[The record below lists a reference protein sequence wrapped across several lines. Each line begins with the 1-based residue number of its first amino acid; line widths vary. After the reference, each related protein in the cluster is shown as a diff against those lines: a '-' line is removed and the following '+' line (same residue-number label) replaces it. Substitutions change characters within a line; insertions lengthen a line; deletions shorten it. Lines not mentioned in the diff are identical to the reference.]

1 MVGIAKPFRRT
12 CRPGTDGQYP
22 SDTRVSY
29 IADSRY
35 ADAPEQHVLAF
46 ELIKKDLLELF
57 DYIEPAYENRKCY
70 SYRIHELLMRTCVEV
85 EANCKAIMS
94 ENGYSPPP
102 KRNWNRDDYKKLEVT
117 HKLSSYEVKFPRWEG
132 AGGVKI
138 PFAAWGPTGGALTW
152 YDAYN
157 DTKHDR
163 HKNLEQANLENLTDA
178 IAGLVAVLGAQFYTH
193 GFSQVTLWADDIDE
207 KKRSPFVLAIGDYF
221 LIKFP
226 TNWNPNDCYSFDW
239 KKIENDPK
247 PFGSLTF

>member
-12 CRPGTDGQYP
+12 CRPGVDGKYP
-22 SDTRVSY
+22 DDTRESY
-29 IADSRY
+29 IADQRY
-35 ADAPEQHVLAF
+35 ACAPEQYVLAF
-46 ELIKKDLLELF
+46 ELIQKDLLELF
-57 DYIEPAYENRKCY
+57 DYIEPAHLNRQCY

-102 KRNWNRDDYKKLEVT
+102 NRNWNRVDYKKLEVT

-138 PFAAWGPTGGALTW
+138 PFAAWGSAGGALRW

-157 DTKHDR
+157 HTKHDR
-163 HKNLEQANLENLTDA
+163 HKNFEQANLENLTDA

-193 GFSQVTLWADDIDE
+193 GFSHVTLWADDIDE

-239 KKIENDPK
+239 KKIENDPD